1 MKPVDLLVL
10 AGGFGTRLRAAVPDV
25 PKPLAPVADRPFL
38 SYQIDHWI
46 QQGARSLTFLLHHQ
60 AALIRDFLDT
70 QRTSAR
76 SRGCELQSLVEPRPL
91 GTGGAVAFAT
101 RELRLADDFLVTNAD
116 TWLGDGIQRIAAAD
130 VPAIAVVEVD
140 DPSRFGSVQLAQD
153 KVIAF
158 REKGAASG
166 PSFINAGLYRLSAGL
181 FAAWD
186 GMPFSME
193 QNLLPALVERNSL
206 NAVALRTAFID
217 IGLPADYTRF
227 QRWVEAGA
235 EGHP

>member
-1 MKPVDLLVL
+1 
-10 AGGFGTRLRAAVPDV
+10 LR
-25 PKPLAPVADRPFL
+25 
-38 SYQIDHWI
+38 
-46 QQGARSLTFLLHHQ
+46 
-60 AALIRDFLDT
+60 
-70 QRTSAR
+70 
-76 SRGCELQSLVEPRPL
+76 SLVEPRPL

-116 TWLGDGIQRIAAAD
+116 TWLGNGIERMAD
-130 VPAIAVVEVD
+130 AEAPAIAVVEVA
-140 DPSRFGSVQLAQD
+140 DPSRFGSVQLSQD

-158 REKGAASG
+158 REKGAANG
-166 PSFINAGLYRLSAGL
+166 PSFINAGLYRLSAEL

-206 NAVALRTAFID
+206 NAIPLRTAFID
-217 IGLPADYTRF
+217 IGLPADYGRF

-235 EGHP
+235 KGYP